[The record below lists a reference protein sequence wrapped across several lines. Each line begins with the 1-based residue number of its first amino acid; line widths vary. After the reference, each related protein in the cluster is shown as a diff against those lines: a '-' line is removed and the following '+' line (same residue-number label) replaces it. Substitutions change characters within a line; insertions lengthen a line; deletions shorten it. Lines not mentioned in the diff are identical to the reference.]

1 MSWMGEIQR
10 TVDESLYEGAQEGK
24 LEEVRGGR
32 GGFPNRTL
40 RHSHAN

>member
-32 GGFPNRTL
+32 GGFQNRTL